1 MSANG
6 TAIEDASDGTKNFF
20 FECTIP
26 IPTYLIAMAVGDIE
40 YRSLGERVGVITE
53 PGDLD
58 RVAAEL
64 EDMGDLLDA
73 VEAYM
78 GPYIWGNYTIIVL
91 PPNYPFG
98 GMENVL
104 LTFMSPTVIVGDK
117 SQVYV
122 ATHEMAHSWTGNDV
136 TCENWESFWLNEG
149 FTVFIERHIS
159 AERYGEDF
167 SMVSAL
173 LGNTSMYQDQ
183 VNYGLDN
190 SYSSLHPVLK
200 GMNPDPSFSEV
211 PYEKGYQLLYYM
223 QSLISKPQMQ
233 NFL

>member
-1 MSANG
+1 MSANETQAFEVVG
-6 TAIEDASDGTKNFF
+6 DGTSNFF
-20 FECTIP
+20 FECSIP

-53 PGDLD
+53 PGDMD
-58 RVAAEL
+58 RVAEEL

-117 SQVYV
+117 S
-122 ATHEMAHSWTGNDV
+122 
-136 TCENWESFWLNEG
+136 
-149 FTVFIERHIS
+149 
-159 AERYGEDF
+159 
-167 SMVSAL
+167 
-173 LGNTSMYQDQ
+173 
-183 VNYGLDN
+183 
-190 SYSSLHPVLK
+190 
-200 GMNPDPSFSEV
+200 
-211 PYEKGYQLLYYM
+211 
-223 QSLISKPQMQ
+223 
-233 NFL
+233 